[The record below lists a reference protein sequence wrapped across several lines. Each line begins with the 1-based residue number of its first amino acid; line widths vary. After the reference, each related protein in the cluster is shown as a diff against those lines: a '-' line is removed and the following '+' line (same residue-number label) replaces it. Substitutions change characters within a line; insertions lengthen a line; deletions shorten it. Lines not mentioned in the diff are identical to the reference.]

1 MPLVPLRSALDGWL
15 PGRRP
20 ASDALSTIAAA
31 WASIVGPAVAA
42 HSAPIALN
50 GKSLVVATRS
60 SAWSQQLQ
68 FLSVTILRGLAA
80 IALDE
85 PVERLVFRSGS
96 LRAPRAGS
104 VSPGAAA
111 PMRQGIGRELEPE
124 PAADAGE
131 ALERVRRRVTSARR
145 RAPSACVACGAP
157 VDAAVVRMCAP
168 CEGGATRA
176 RTLQLE
182 RIVYLAPWLG
192 VEDLRQ
198 QMPELSAAEFESAR
212 RTLLQRWWL
221 VLERCRRSG
230 KVSGSRLE
238 RQVASSYVLLQSRL
252 PPDRVTPAIVRNLL
266 GDELEAMLWPGSGD
280 KANPADSSKTI
291 R

>member
-1 MPLVPLRSALDGWL
+1 MPLVPLHSAIDGWL

-20 ASDALSTIAAA
+20 SSDVLSTIAAA
-31 WASIVGPAVAA
+31 WPSIVGPAVAA
-42 HSAPIALN
+42 HSLPVALN

-68 FLSVTILRGLAA
+68 FLSVTILRGLAG
-80 IALDE
+80 IALEE
-85 PVERLVFRSGS
+85 PVERLAFRSGS
-96 LRAPRAGS
+96 LRLPHTGS
-104 VSPGAAA
+104 VPLGAAA
-111 PMRQGIGRELEPE
+111 PMRKGLAGPEPE

-131 ALERVRRRVTSARR
+131 ALERLRRRVTSARR

-157 VDAAVVRMCAP
+157 IDASVVRMCAP
-168 CEGGATRA
+168 CEGGAQRA

-198 QMPELSAAEFESAR
+198 QMPELGAAEFEGAR
-212 RTLLQRWWL
+212 RALLQRWWV

-252 PPDRVTPAIVRNLL
+252 SPDRVTPAIVRNLL
-266 GDELEAMLWPGSGD
+266 GDELEAMLWPGSAD